1 MPALAWILLAV
12 GIVALLL
19 FDLKG
24 HRHEGAQPTLK
35 AAAWWSAGW
44 TALGLAFTGVIAAI
58 SDRSEAPGE
67 YLQGFLIEKSLS
79 LDNLFVFAVLL
90 AYFSVPVASQ
100 RRVLIWGIFGA
111 IVLRTIF
118 ILLGAA
124 ALDAFDATIYIFG
137 AFLVITAIRLAMQ
150 GEDHDVDVDNTLAM
164 RTLRRIIPVG
174 EYDGAKFFSKAK
186 DTGQRIATPLLACLV
201 MVAAFDVLFAVDSVP
216 AIFAISRDTYVVFA
230 ANAFS
235 LLGMTSLYF
244 LLKGMMD
251 RFHYLNIG
259 LAVILGFVG
268 VKMLLTDV
276 WHMPSWL
283 SFVVIVVTLAVA
295 VGASLARP
303 REEHGTDADATGET
317 PAPGAEDVQL
327 AETR

>member
-12 GIVALLL
+12 GVLALLL

-24 HRHEGAQPTLK
+24 HRHEGAQPTLRS
-35 AAAWWSAGW
+35 AAWWSAGW
-44 TALGLAFTGVIAAI
+44 TALGLAFTGVLVVI
-58 SDRSEAPGE
+58 SDRDAAAGE

-90 AYFSVPVASQ
+90 GYFSVPIASQ
-100 RRVLIWGIFGA
+100 RRVLIWGIAGA
-111 IVLRTIF
+111 IVLRAIF
-118 ILLGAA
+118 ILVGAA
-124 ALDAFDATIYIFG
+124 ALDAFHATIYVFG
-137 AFLVITAIRLAMQ
+137 AFLVLTAIKLARQ
-150 GEDHDVDVDNTLAM
+150 GDDHDVDVEHTLAM
-164 RTLRRIIPVG
+164 RTLKRVIPVG
-174 EYDGAKFFSKAK
+174 AYDGDSFFTKAK
-186 DTGQRIATPLLACLV
+186 DTGQRIATPLFACLV

-251 RFHYLNIG
+251 RFHFLNLG
-259 LAVILGFVG
+259 LAVILAFVG

-283 SFVVIVVTLAVA
+283 SFAVIIGTLAVA
-295 VGASLARP
+295 VAASLARP
-303 REEHGTDADATGET
+303 RETHGLAATADE
-317 PAPGAEDVQL
+317 APGPRSDDEPELV
-327 AETR
+327 ESP